1 MADSVRQ
8 TLRMIFSTE
17 DPSRNFIITINNPR
31 DNVTQEEVTQ
41 VMTNIITRDV
51 FQAPGGRLMGIVD
64 AQIVNRNV
72 QDLVP

>member
-1 MADSVRQ
+1 MADSFRQ

-17 DPSRNFIITINNPR
+17 DPSRDFIITINNPR
-31 DNVTQEEVTQ
+31 DNLTQEEVTQ
-41 VMTNIITRDV
+41 IMNSIISRDV
-51 FQAPGGRLMGIVD
+51 FQAPGGRLMGVVD